1 MPAFP
6 MDRLLEYLSHH
17 PWLATATAVV
27 VALIAVYEMRARSE
41 SLVSVTP
48 QELIRLMNQGAL
60 LLDLRAPEQY
70 QAGHLAGA
78 RQMSGEQILKAADS
92 LKKHKEKPVVVYD
105 DSGSLGSAAARQL
118 AAQGFTR
125 AFTLRGGYAADWC
138 GYCARA
144 RRLLDAK
151 GVAVEEIDVEAV
163 PGAQAEM
170 LARCGRSS
178 VPQIFIGDEHIGG
191 ADELDALEAAGRL
204 DPMLK

>member
-1 MPAFP
+1 MGTPK
-6 MDRLLEYLSHH
+6 
-17 PWLATATAVV
+17 VV
-27 VALIAVYEMRARSE
+27 M
-41 SLVSVTP
+41 
-48 QELIRLMNQGAL
+48 
-60 LLDLRAPEQY
+60 
-70 QAGHLAGA
+70 
-78 RQMSGEQILKAADS
+78 
-92 LKKHKEKPVVVYD
+92 
-105 DSGSLGSAAARQL
+105 
-118 AAQGFTR
+118 
-125 AFTLRGGYAADWC
+125 YAADWC